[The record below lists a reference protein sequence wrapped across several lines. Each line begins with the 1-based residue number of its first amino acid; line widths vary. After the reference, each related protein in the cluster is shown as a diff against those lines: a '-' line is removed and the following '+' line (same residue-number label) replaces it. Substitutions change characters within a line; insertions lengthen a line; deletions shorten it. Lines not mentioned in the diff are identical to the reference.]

1 MCAQRLQNARN
12 NALHPRETARV
23 HTPRFLQY
31 NEDMHIS
38 IISTKLE
45 LTPSLKTFIEEK
57 MSSCEGL
64 VKRFEQNGEL
74 TLFFEIAHTTKHHK
88 HGVVFRA
95 EAMLHVPGKTI
106 RVESTN
112 ADAHAAIDEVKDA
125 MKRELAEHKEKGLDK
140 KRRNPEEV

>member
-1 MCAQRLQNARN
+1 
-12 NALHPRETARV
+12 
-23 HTPRFLQY
+23 
-31 NEDMHIS
+31 MHIS

-57 MSSCEGL
+57 MNSCEGL

-125 MKRELAEHKEKGLDK
+125 MKRELAEHKDSIRKEGTR
-140 KRRNPEEV
+140 KRYNHFTIWTLSRMARGRFSPRKRSTRAGQNVR